1 MSSEGD
7 QHGNYELKASSLEG
21 PTVEGKITGSVGIQ
35 EMLGGGWRVES
46 YDDEGVRI
54 LPRIWDTYAEADAF
68 ALGYIEGLDQGMLNA
83 ITVLDK
89 VHAIDKS
96 KIEIQP
102 QRVIEHGN
110 DD

>member
-7 QHGNYELKASSLEG
+7 THGNYELKASN
-21 PTVEGKITGSVGIQ
+21 PDIEGKITGSVGIVQ
-35 EMLGGGWRVES
+35 VPGGWRVEA
-46 YDDEGVRI
+46 YDEEGVRVM
-54 LPRIWDTYAEADAF
+54 PRIWDTYDEADAF
-68 ALGYIEGLDQGMLNA
+68 ALGYIEGLDQGLLNA